1 MVYVVEGD
9 REAPPPVRRLL
20 DLQVDNSLELGW
32 AAPEI
37 LLLTSFPYERRG
49 VTAVELPP
57 ADRPRTA
64 RLTSFHKTR
73 AILRA
78 LELVPAGEPIWYHD
92 ADAFQLVPIAAS
104 PARRQL
110 AFCLYTTRERML
122 VQGGSLFFTDAARP
136 LFEEV
141 LERLVRHG
149 CRKDEF
155 ALTDLTRLAR
165 FAGWFEALDYSYNL
179 GSTDFELRYQLAEQ
193 PIKVVHFHLDRPEH
207 RALFLGGRNGLG
219 AAPVGERF
227 RALMAAHGFDVS
239 YPADLPVD
247 TMPQYRSTGALA
259 RWFERL
265 RGGSR

>member
-1 MVYVVEGD
+1 MVYVVEEG
-9 REAPPPVRRLL
+9 REAPAPVRRLL
-20 DLQVDNSLELGW
+20 DLQVDNSLDLGW
-32 AAPEI
+32 SAAEI

-49 VTAVELPP
+49 VAAVELAP
-57 ADRPRTA
+57 AARPKTA

-92 ADAFQLVPIAAS
+92 ADAFQLVPITANPS
-104 PARRQL
+104 RRIL

-122 VQGGSLFFTDAARP
+122 VQGGSLFFADAARP

-141 LERLVRHG
+141 LDRLVNHG

-165 FAGWFEALDYSYNL
+165 FGGWFEALDYSYNL
-179 GSTDFELRYQLAEQ
+179 GSTDFELRYQLADK
-193 PIKVVHFHLDRPEH
+193 PIKVVHFHLDRPQH

-219 AAPVGERF
+219 AAPVDERF
-227 RALMAAHGFDVS
+227 RSLMTLHGFDVS
-239 YPADLPVD
+239 YPADHPVE
-247 TMPQYRSTGALA
+247 TMPRYRSTSTLLRWLRRVRPGA
-259 RWFERL
+259 
-265 RGGSR
+265 S